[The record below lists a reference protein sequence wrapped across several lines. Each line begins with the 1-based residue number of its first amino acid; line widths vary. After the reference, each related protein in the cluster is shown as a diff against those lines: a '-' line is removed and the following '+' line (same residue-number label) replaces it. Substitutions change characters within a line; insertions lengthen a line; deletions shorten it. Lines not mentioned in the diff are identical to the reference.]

1 MDPHV
6 HPSARRH
13 GVDDSRIL
21 HAYRNAFK
29 SIPEADMTIL
39 VGDDGSG
46 RVLEVGVVRTDDG
59 DLIAHAMPARQKYL

>member
-1 MDPHV
+1 MDPYI

-13 GVDDSRIL
+13 GVADSRMI

-29 SIPEADMTIL
+29 SIPQADMTIL

-59 DLIAHAMPARQKYL
+59 DLIAHAMPVRQKYL

>member
-1 MDPHV
+1 MTPLV
-6 HPSARRH
+6 LPSARRH
-13 GVDDSRIL
+13 GISERDIL

-29 SIPEADMTIL
+29 AVPEGDMTML

-59 DLIAHAMPARQKYL
+59 DLITHAMPAREKYL